1 MLPVYRMS
9 EGAENL
15 DQNYET
21 FEKCKEIFK
30 RNGIVLIFSEG
41 RCINEWKLRP
51 LKKGTARLA
60 ISSWQQGIPLKVLPT
75 GINYQSFSSFG
86 KNIRLNFGNIIDK
99 SALTSNNGYGNTINE
114 FNEKLR
120 VELKSLVIESEATP
134 KQNLQNIFAVKQA
147 LLKKILLFIP
157 ALIGFLVHAP
167 LYIPLQKLSWR
178 TSKHVDHY
186 DSVLV
191 GLLFILYPIYLFTI
205 FLLVG
210 QLTNWLVGVAVF
222 ILLPFSAWSFVQ
234 LKKQF

>member
-1 MLPVYRMS
+1 MLPVYRIS
-9 EGAENL
+9 EGVENL

-60 ISSWQQGIPLKVLPT
+60 ISSWQEGIPLKVLPT

-86 KNIRLNFGNIIDK
+86 KNIQLNFGNIIDK
-99 SALTSNNGYGNTINE
+99 SAINNNNGYGNTINE
-114 FNEKLR
+114 FNEKLKG
-120 VELKSLVIESEATP
+120 ELKSLVIELEAAD
-134 KQNLQNIFAVKQA
+134 KEKLQNISAINQP

-157 ALIGFLVHAP
+157 AFAGFIVNAA

-178 TSKHVDHY
+178 TSKHLDHY

-191 GLLFILYPIYLFTI
+191 GLLFILYPLYL
-205 FLLVG
+205 LLVAFVVYLLAG
-210 QLTNWLVGVAVF
+210 GYWWLLTFV
-222 ILLPFSAWSFVQ
+222 LLPFCAWCFVQ
-234 LKKQF
+234 LKHQF